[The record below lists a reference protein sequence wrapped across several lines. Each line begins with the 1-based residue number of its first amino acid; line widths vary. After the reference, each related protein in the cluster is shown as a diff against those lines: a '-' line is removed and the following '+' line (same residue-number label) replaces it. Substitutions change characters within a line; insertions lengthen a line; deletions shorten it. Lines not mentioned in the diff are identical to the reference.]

1 MDRFHFERLVV
12 SILIRFK
19 SPETPV
25 HLDSPD
31 TPYIGR
37 KAFYPKPNE
46 NLNDGLGTNPNN
58 DSATTNDSLP
68 NDSTENPINKNHH
81 RQRNQFNR
89 HDKEY
94 RQNGQRRHDRHHG

>member
-1 MDRFHFERLVV
+1 MVRFHFERLVV
-12 SILIRFK
+12 SSLIRFK

-46 NLNDGLGTNPNN
+46 NLNDGQGTNPNN
-58 DSATTNDSLP
+58 SATNNDSLR
-68 NDSTENPINKNHH
+68 NDSTETPINKNHH
-81 RQRNQFNR
+81 RQRNQFNGN
-89 HDKEY
+89 DKEY